1 MTPQLLQDATGC
13 LSLTAEIFAEPLT
26 AACAFYHIDTPVR
39 LAAFLA
45 QISHE
50 SGALKWVREIWGPS
64 RIQRGYEGRADL
76 GNTEP
81 GDGERFLGRGLIQ
94 HTGRHNYMKLRVRLR
109 NRFPKLY
116 VPDFEVYPERMEEPL
131 WASLSAADYWDEH
144 NLNALADAGEYI
156 KIGRAINR
164 GNAESIYPANGEEDR
179 VARWERAIEAF
190 A

>member
-13 LSLTAEIFAEPLT
+13 SSLTAEIFAEPLT

-50 SGALKWVREIWGPS
+50 SGALKWMREIWGPT
-64 RIQRGYEGRADL
+64 RIQRGYEGREDL

-81 GDGERFLGRGLIQ
+81 GDGERFLGRGLLQ
-94 HTGRHNYMKLRVRLR
+94 VTGRANYRRVTRRLR
-109 NRFPKLY
+109 DRFPKMY

-131 WASLSAADYWDEH
+131 WASLSGEH
-144 NLNALADAGEYI
+144 GLNALADAGEYI

-179 VARWERAIEAF
+179 VARWEKAIEVF